1 MARSPWPAIVGYYL
15 IGVLAA
21 AQLGKMSALAPL
33 IAAELGLSLT
43 TAAAA
48 VSLLEVGGATLGLVA
63 GLLAARLGLRRTLVA
78 AVSLLALAGLGS
90 GFAQGSVSLLGWRLL
105 EALGYLG
112 VIVTAPV
119 LIVRVATPAAATGVA
134 MALWSSFVPVGLALG
149 AGLWAGVAAASSWRV
164 ALWAG
169 GAVAL
174 GALIATAV
182 AQRMARSQ
190 WAADSP
196 SLSAAPSTELSAG
209 SSVRSPAAPSVGS
222 SAGASVGPS
231 PGVATSPSVTGPVP
245 RPAHAAT
252 RAGASTAAWYL
263 ATSFGCYALFEVGL
277 LALLPLYLTSQAG
290 ASVAEAGRW
299 TALAS
304 LATIAGSATAAW
316 LMRSGVALRL
326 PMLISLILPA
336 ALLFPVFVDKPDATQ
351 VGWLAVLLNA
361 VSGIYPS
368 LAFAWLPQMA
378 GGIQRLARANGLFS
392 QFGASGSL
400 LGPPLL
406 AACVDRFGWPAAA
419 WCGVLVT
426 VPCVWLAL
434 KAIAESGAATGDAQL

>member
-1 MARSPWPAIVGYYL
+1 MKIRTPWPAIVGYYL

-21 AQLGKMSALAPL
+21 AQLGKMSALVPL

-48 VSLLEVGGATLGLVA
+48 ISLLELGGASLGIVA
-63 GLLAARLGLRRTLVA
+63 GLLSARLGLRRTLVA
-78 AVSLLALAGLGS
+78 AVGLLALAGFGS

-112 VIVTAPV
+112 VIVTVPV
-119 LIVRVATPAAATGVA
+119 LIVSVAAPSAATGVA

-149 AGLWAGVAAASSWRV
+149 AGLWAGMAAASSWRV
-164 ALWAG
+164 AMWAG
-169 GAVAL
+169 GGLALVAL
-174 GALIATAV
+174 LVTAV
-182 AQRMARSQ
+182 AQHRARTRRSDD
-190 WAADSP
+190 AAQ
-196 SLSAAPSTELSAG
+196 AG
-209 SSVRSPAAPSVGS
+209 SQRPPPTARGDTGS
-222 SAGASVGPS
+222 KGAGA
-231 PGVATSPSVTGPVP
+231 
-245 RPAHAAT
+245 
-252 RAGASTAAWYL
+252 AAWYL

-290 ASVAEAGRW
+290 ATVAEAGRW

-316 LMRSGVALRL
+316 CMRSGMALRM
-326 PMLISLILPA
+326 PMLASLVLPA
-336 ALLFPVFVDKPDATQ
+336 AMLFVVFVDNPDATL
-351 VGWLAVLLNA
+351 VGWLAVVLNA

-378 GGIQRLARANGLFS
+378 GGMHRLARANGLFS

-400 LGPPLL
+400 LGPPVL
-406 AACVDRFGWPAAA
+406 AACVERFGWPAAA
-419 WCGVLVT
+419 WCGALVT

-434 KAIAESGAATGDAQL
+434 RALARNEQDSVPAGRADAPIAR

>member
-1 MARSPWPAIVGYYL
+1 MKVRSPWPAIVGYYL

-63 GLLAARLGLRRTLVA
+63 GLLASRLGLRRTLVA
-78 AVSLLALAGLGS
+78 AVGLLALAGIGS

-112 VIVTAPV
+112 IIVTAPV
-119 LIVRVATPAAATGVA
+119 LIVSVSTPSAATGVA

-149 AGLWAGVAAASSWRV
+149 AGLWAGVAAASNWRV

-174 GALIATAV
+174 GALAATWVAQHRARSLRVADAALSATGSSSHANGSSATA
-182 AQRMARSQ
+182 
-190 WAADSP
+190 
-196 SLSAAPSTELSAG
+196 SAAPSPAPAE
-209 SSVRSPAAPSVGS
+209 SSSPR
-222 SAGASVGPS
+222 GASV
-231 PGVATSPSVTGPVP
+231 
-245 RPAHAAT
+245 
-252 RAGASTAAWYL
+252 AAWYL

-290 ASVAEAGRW
+290 ATVAEAGRW
-299 TALAS
+299 TAFAS

-316 LMRSGVALRL
+316 LMRAGVSLRL
-326 PMLISLILPA
+326 PMLVSLILPA

-378 GGIQRLARANGLFS
+378 GGMQRLARANGLFS

-434 KAIAESGAATGDAQL
+434 KALARSEQDAVSVQADAHLVS